1 MVDVTPT
8 DPIETW
14 TRALAR
20 RLGRAGDGPIET
32 RRTADAELLLV
43 GDLVIKLHAWHT
55 DPDALAQ
62 RLQLAAD
69 SKQFLTPLET
79 SYLTAPDG
87 RHTSVWP
94 LVGVT
99 HPDAERQPWAQSG
112 ALLAGLHRTRALHR
126 FPAHGWPQR
135 LARVV
140 ERAPDELRDLGVRL
154 SLEADRPEPGDTVVH
169 GDWHLGQLGR
179 GPDGWRLIDVDDVG
193 VGDPSWD
200 LARPAGFWACGLLDD
215 DAWHTFLDA
224 YRDAGGPAVPAS
236 GDPWPHLDLPA
247 RCAVFVA
254 AVRAAR
260 PTDDADSRRTAE
272 TLLAACRR
280 MAE

>member
-1 MVDVTPT
+1 MTPT

-43 GDLVIKLHAWHT
+43 GDLVIKLHTRHT

-62 RLQLAAD
+62 RLRLAAD
-69 SKQFLTPLET
+69 SEQFLTPLET
-79 SYLTAPDG
+79 SSRTAPDG
-87 RHTSVWP
+87 RLASIWP
-94 LVGVT
+94 RVEVT
-99 HPDAERQPWAQSG
+99 HPHAERQPWAQSG
-112 ALLAGLHRTRALHR
+112 ALLAGLHRTRVPQGL
-126 FPAHGWPQR
+126 PGHGWPRR
-135 LARVV
+135 LARARD
-140 ERAPDELRDLGVRL
+140 RAPDELRDLGGRRT
-154 SLEADRPEPGDTVVH
+154 LEAGRPEPAGAVVH

-193 VGDPSWD
+193 VGDPAWD

-215 DAWHTFLDA
+215 DAWHAFLDA

-236 GDPWPHLDLPA
+236 GDPWPKLDLPA

-254 AVRAAR
+254 AVRAALSA
-260 PTDDADSRRTAE
+260 DDAHSRRTAE
-272 TLLAACRR
+272 TLLTACRR
-280 MAE
+280 MAQ